1 MCPSLSKKNIIKNH
15 LNRLKQGEG
24 LLKIF
29 AITKLKTYYANALP
43 CVTRLGFLDLTTLGK
58 LENYKIFGRCR
69 YKKTVYYSELFER
82 RHKRQSSVCKWTKMV

>member
-29 AITKLKTYYANALP
+29 AITKLKTYYGNALP
-43 CVTRLGFLDLTTLGK
+43 CVTGFKRNFVNTSFINTLK
-58 LENYKIFGRCR
+58 LIKNNYLLKFTINKKENAQKFNSLALFR
-69 YKKTVYYSELFER
+69 YD
-82 RHKRQSSVCKWTKMV
+82 